1 MMVLI
6 TADLHLD
13 AWMREGRDPF
23 ASTAPIISHLDAL
36 IIAGDLSNNPMYQ
49 WPRAL
54 ARIGRLIDPAR
65 VWIIPGNHDYW
76 NLHLDGDAAL
86 EVLVTEAG
94 MNFAQKRAIDI
105 GATRF
110 LCCTLW
116 TDFALT
122 ADRDAAMRRARMTMA
137 DYTRIRRNRELA
149 SGPIQ
154 PDDTVAVHHDHLEW
168 LTDAVTGH
176 WHGQKIIVTHHAPCA
191 AAAAPLN
198 GISAAF
204 ASDLE
209 RWIGDHQPDGWF
221 FGHTHR
227 QFAATIHGVPVTN
240 VSLGYPDNVAD
251 GREAELLL
259 RGLVS
264 TGA

>member
-13 AWMREGRDPF
+13 VWMREGRDPL
-23 ASTAPIISHLDAL
+23 ASAAPIISHLDGL
-36 IIAGDLSNNPMYQ
+36 IIAGDLANNPMYQ

-76 NLHLDGDAAL
+76 NFHLDGDAAL
-86 EVLVTEAG
+86 EELVTNAG

-122 ADRDAAMRRARMTMA
+122 GDRDAAMRRARMTMP
-137 DYTRIRRNRELA
+137 DYARIRKNGALA

-154 PDDTVAVHHDHLEW
+154 PEDTVAVHHDHLDW
-168 LTDAVTGH
+168 LTDAMMGP
-176 WHGQKIIVTHHAPCA
+176 WDGQRIIVTHHAPTA
-191 AAAAPLN
+191 AAVAPLN
-198 GISAAF
+198 GLSAAF
-204 ASDLE
+204 ASDLDI
-209 RWIGDHQPDGWF
+209 WIGTHRPDGWF

-227 QFAATIHGVPVTN
+227 QFGGKIHGVPITN
-240 VSLGYPDNVAD
+240 ISLGYPDDTAD
-251 GREAELLL
+251 GAEAELLL
-259 RGLVS
+259 SGLVAI
-264 TGA
+264 TA

>member
-13 AWMREGRDPF
+13 AWMRENRDPF

-36 IIAGDLSNNPMYQ
+36 IIAGDLANNPMYQ

-94 MNFAQKRAIDI
+94 MNFAQKRIIDI

-110 LCCTLW
+110 LCCSLW

-122 ADRDAAMRRARMTMA
+122 NDRDEAMRRARMTMS
-137 DYTRIRRNRELA
+137 DYTRIRKNGALA
-149 SGPIQ
+149 GGAISPEDI
-154 PDDTVAVHHDHLEW
+154 VAVHQDHLDW
-168 LTDAVTGH
+168 LTFAMAEP
-176 WHGQKIIVTHHAPCA
+176 WEGQRIIVTHHAPTA
-191 AAAAPLN
+191 AAVAPLN
-198 GISAAF
+198 GLSAAF

-209 RWIGDHQPDGWF
+209 GWIGTHRPDGWF

-227 QFAATIHGVPVTN
+227 QFAANIHGVPVTN
-240 VSLGYPDNVAD
+240 VSLGYPDDVAN
-251 GREAELLL
+251 GREAEQLL

-264 TGA
+264 MEA